1 VKFYYANNEDN
12 SYSAVI
18 AGTSEE
24 QMREVLN
31 DQLGLEEDWEFTPLD
46 ELDVDI
52 DNPIIL
58 TDGW

>member
-1 VKFYYANNEDN
+1 MKFYYASTDDN
-12 SYSAVI
+12 AYHAVI

-24 QMREVLN
+24 QMREALN
-31 DQLGLEEDWEFTPLD
+31 DQLGLEENWEFTPLD
-46 ELDVDI
+46 ELEVDV

>member
-1 VKFYYANNEDN
+1 MKFYYASTEDD
-12 SYSAVI
+12 SYHAVI

-24 QMREVLN
+24 QMVEALN
-31 DQLGLEEDWEFTPLD
+31 DQLGLESLWEFILLD
-46 ELDVDI
+46 ELEVDI

>member
-1 VKFYYANNEDN
+1 MKFYYATTEDD
-12 SYSAVI
+12 SYHAVI

-24 QMREVLN
+24 QMVEALN
-31 DQLGLEEDWEFTPLD
+31 DQLGLESLWEFIPLD
-46 ELDVDI
+46 ELEVDI

>member
-1 VKFYYANNEDN
+1 MKFYYATNEDG
-12 SYSAVI
+12 SYNAVI

-31 DQLGLEEDWEFTPLD
+31 DQLGLEDTWELTPLD